1 MAKRS
6 GFHVVSLHRV
16 SIASILKIESVPLPG
31 QCRWLTLEEIE
42 TLYEN
47 LLLNVEE
54 ESEYHSLPLEN
65 SAVENSGTSA
75 LETAQENLMTV
86 L

>member
-42 TLYEN
+42 TLYEG
-47 LLLNVEE
+47 LLLNV
-54 ESEYHSLPLEN
+54 
-65 SAVENSGTSA
+65 AVELKNSVSIVEGSDEQDGDSPIW
-75 LETAQENLMTV
+75 ETVEEAAD
-86 L
+86 